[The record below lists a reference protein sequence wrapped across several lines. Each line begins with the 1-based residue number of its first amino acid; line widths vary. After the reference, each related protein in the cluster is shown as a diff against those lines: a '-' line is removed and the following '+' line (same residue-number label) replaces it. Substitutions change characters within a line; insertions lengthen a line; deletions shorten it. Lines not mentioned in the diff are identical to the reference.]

1 MLSKFLLLPS
11 LFKFMKPTQIRSYG
25 SNYIQKCSV
34 NAEHLLEN
42 EKRSSL
48 LAILGGKPL
57 RSDRH

>member
-11 LFKFMKPTQIRSYG
+11 LFKFIKSTQIRRHG
-25 SNYIQKCSV
+25 SNYIQKYSV

-57 RSDRH
+57 RSNRL